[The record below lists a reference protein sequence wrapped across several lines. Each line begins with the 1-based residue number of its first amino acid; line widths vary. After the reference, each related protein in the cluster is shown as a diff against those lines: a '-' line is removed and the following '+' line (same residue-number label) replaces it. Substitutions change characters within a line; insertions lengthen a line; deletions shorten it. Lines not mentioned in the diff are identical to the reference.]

1 MGVDKDT
8 RPLDLPVA
16 ISNNDQDALIK
27 SVTEELT
34 DKGFVIA
41 QMDKLVNWARSGSM
55 WPMTFGLACCAVEM
69 MHTAAC

>member
-41 QMDKLVNWARSGSM
+41 QMDK
-55 WPMTFGLACCAVEM
+55 
-69 MHTAAC
+69 